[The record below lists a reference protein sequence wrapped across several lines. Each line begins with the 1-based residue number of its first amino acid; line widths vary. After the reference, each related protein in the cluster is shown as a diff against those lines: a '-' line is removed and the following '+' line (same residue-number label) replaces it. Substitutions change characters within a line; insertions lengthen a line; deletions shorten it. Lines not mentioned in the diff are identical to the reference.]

1 MMKRLFIIFI
11 LLFGCIG
18 AMAQSRNGSTIM
30 GTVVADTQ
38 DEGVEGVVGA
48 TIELMSLA
56 DTLQKQHTVTAVRG
70 AWQFKQVKA
79 GEYRL
84 KAEFLG
90 YKTATRD
97 IKVER
102 GKELNIQDW
111 KLEEDP
117 LLIETISIEAQAV
130 RTTINGDTVVYNAAA
145 YKVLPDADAD
155 KLLSKMPGIKID
167 GGTVEAQGETVQKI
181 LIDGREFFGND
192 VATALKTIPA
202 EAIKSVEVFDKL
214 SDEAEFSGIDDGN
227 SYKAINIVT
236 HNKMKTAV
244 FGKMNGMYGT
254 EPRRH
259 ENWQHYFDANANV
272 NFFRE
277 KSKTSIRINA
287 NNTNGN
293 ADSRVGMGALNYINA
308 WGKKDE
314 IKLEGSYSFRGNNSV
329 SRNWNEVDYFLSEEQ
344 IESNADDIYKRT
356 ESNSRSNSTS
366 LNHQF
371 SSRFEYRI
379 SPKQRLMLR
388 ASFNISDGKNRNNTL
403 SHYFPVSGVNEQS
416 RTNWSNSNNDNMG
429 FSLNGNY
436 HIQLGEKKGRTL
448 HFSFNG
454 GYNSGDG
461 LSNSYSE
468 YDNDIAIRQKGV
480 NNSAS
485 YNINGNITYA
495 EPLSKHSQLTA
506 NYNVR
511 YNHSDAERLTHLY
524 DFEKEEFVTD
534 ISPEYSNIYQ
544 NNFFTQR
551 IGPGFRWGK
560 EGSNISAKAEYQYVT
575 MNSDRVYPSRYILP
589 TKYFGDVTYAISTH
603 VKINKQN
610 HLNVRINSQTR
621 NPSVNDL
628 QNVVDISNVNFI
640 FSGNP
645 SLRPSYT
652 HRMYLQYHYSGIEK
666 GTNFSVTLQGNITQR
681 EIVHS
686 IINNSPGYEIFSP
699 DGELLTTL
707 SSTGIF
713 TKPIN
718 MNGAWH
724 YHANIGYGFPIKFLG
739 CNFLLGAN
747 GTYEQ
752 RLAMINNNANY
763 SRNRS
768 LGLYA
773 SIGSNF
779 SKNID
784 FHAFYALNYNSVI
797 NSMSSSGDNEYMQ
810 QFAVADFRYVAN
822 FGLTFSAD
830 ARLMQY
836 VGLNDISSRLNNTE
850 VICNIGLGYKVLKKL
865 GEVEFIVRDLFND
878 SDGFYRHWSATSM
891 SNNKQNVIGRYFGIR
906 FTYNLRHYGKTRKG
920 QEIGESGVNGMFR
933 GHDFQ

>member
-1 MMKRLFIIFI
+1 
-11 LLFGCIG
+11 
-18 AMAQSRNGSTIM
+18 M
-30 GTVVADTQ
+30 GTVVTDIQ
-38 DEGVEGVVGA
+38 DEGMEGVVGA

-102 GKELNIQDW
+102 GKELNIQEW

-117 LLIETISIEAQAV
+117 LLIETISVETQAV

-155 KLLSKMPGIKID
+155 KLLSKMPGIKVD
-167 GGTVEAQGETVQKI
+167 GSTIEAQGETVQKI
-181 LIDGREFFGND
+181 LIDGREFFGGD
-192 VATALKTIPA
+192 VATAIKTIPA

-227 SYKAINIVT
+227 SYKTINIVT

-244 FGKMNGMYGT
+244 FGKMHGMYGT
-254 EPRRH
+254 EPRRR

-293 ADSRVGMGALNYINA
+293 SDSRTGMGAINYINA

-314 IKLEGSYSFRGNNSV
+314 IKLEGSYTYRNN
-329 SRNWNEVDYFLSEEQ
+329 RNVFESWNEVENFLTEEQ
-344 IESNADDIYKRT
+344 LESGAGDIFKT
-356 ESNSRSNSTS
+356 IISNSSSQNNNNS
-366 LNHQF
+366 HEFQ
-371 SSRFEYRI
+371 SRFEYRI
-379 SPKQRLMLR
+379 SPKHRLTLR
-388 ASFNISDGKNRNNTL
+388 ASLNLSSDNGENN
-403 SHYFPVSGVNEQS
+403 SMSNYFPINGGNSVD
-416 RTNWSNSNNDNMG
+416 RPAWSNSDNDGLG
-429 FSLNGNY
+429 FNFNGNY
-436 HIQLGEKKGRTL
+436 HIQIGEKKGRTL
-448 HFSFNG
+448 QFSFNG
-454 GYNSGDG
+454 NGNFRDG
-461 LSNSYSE
+461 VSNSYME
-468 YDNDIAIRQKGV
+468 NNLKGAV
-480 NNSAS
+480 QQHGINNSTG
-485 YNINGNITYA
+485 YNFGGRMTYA
-495 EPLSKHSQLTA
+495 EPLSKHAQITVG
-506 NYNVR
+506 YNLR
-511 YNHSDAERLTHLY
+511 YNHSDSERLTHLY
-524 DFEKEEFVTD
+524 DFEKEEFIADVN
-534 ISPEYSNIYQ
+534 PGYSNIY
-544 NNFFTQR
+544 NNNTLTHH
-551 IGPGFRWGK
+551 IGPGFRFGK
-560 EGSNISAKAEYQYVT
+560 DGNSVSARVEYQHQT
-575 MNSDRVYPSRYILP
+575 MNSDRVYPTKYTLP
-589 TKYFGDVTYAISTH
+589 TKHFGDITYSVSTNL
-603 VKINKQN
+603 KINKQHQIN
-610 HLNVRINSQTR
+610 IRINSHTR
-621 NPSVNDL
+621 NPDVGSL
-628 QNVVDISNVNFI
+628 QDIVDISNVDYI
-640 FSGNP
+640 FAGNP
-645 SLRPSYT
+645 NLRPSYT
-652 HRMYLQYHYSGIEK
+652 HRMNLRYHYAGIEK

-686 IINNSPGYEIFSP
+686 IINNSPGYEIFSQ

-739 CNFLLGAN
+739 CNFFAGAN

-752 RLAMINNNANY
+752 RLAMINDNANY

-773 SIGSNF
+773 TIGSNF

-784 FHAFYALNYNSVI
+784 FHAFYALNYNNVI

-850 VICNIGLGYKVLKKL
+850 VICNINMGYKVLNKL
-865 GEVEFIVRDLFND
+865 GEVELFVHDVFND
-878 SDGFYRHWSATSM
+878 TDGFYRSWNATSM
-891 SNNKQNVIGRYFGIR
+891 TNSKRNVIGRYFGIR
-906 FTYNLRHYGKTRKG
+906 FTYNLRHYGQTRSGK
-920 QEIGESGVNGMFR
+920 QIGDGGVNGMFR